1 MQTNAILLNDFT
13 TQACLT
19 KGGPGEEDSLLV
31 TGKDESV
38 NAQAGMMD
46 AGSVETEWNEY
57 HQGWRR
63 KTGEIIGEEM
73 VTIYVNGLELATMMC
88 TPQKLD
94 HLGLG
99 FLKNEGFIEHL
110 TEVDHVHIG
119 GNGCCVDIW
128 LTHAIQ
134 HPNRRIITSGCGS
147 GVTFLDPLGDLESMQ
162 DGLQIA
168 PEKLISLFNRLH
180 IPGSLHA
187 RARGVHTAGLTNGER
202 LLVIAED
209 VGRHNTIDKL
219 AGACL
224 VDGLDTR
231 GLILLTTGRVSSE
244 MLRKGVA
251 MGCSIIASRNS
262 PTSLSVRLAEAAGIT
277 LVGYARQGRLRAF
290 THAHRLTFS
299 NDNNGTSAE

>member
-1 MQTNAILLNDFT
+1 
-13 TQACLT
+13 
-19 KGGPGEEDSLLV
+19 
-31 TGKDESV
+31 
-38 NAQAGMMD
+38 MD
-46 AGSVETEWNEY
+46 AGSVETEWHEY

-73 VTIYVNGLELATMMC
+73 VTIYVNGFELATMMC

-99 FLKNEGFIEHL
+99 FLKNEGFIERL
-110 TEVDHVHIG
+110 AEVDHVHIG
-119 GNGCCVDIW
+119 GKGCCVDIW
-128 LTHAIQ
+128 LTHAIRQ
-134 HPNRRIITSGCGS
+134 PKRRIITSGCGS
-147 GVTFLDPLGDLESMQ
+147 GVTFLDPISDLESLQ
-162 DGLQIA
+162 DDLQME

-187 RARGVHTAGLTNGER
+187 RARGVHTAGLANGER
-202 LLVIAED
+202 MLVIAED
-209 VGRHNTIDKL
+209 VGRHNTVDKL

-224 VDGLDTR
+224 LEELDTR

-277 LVGYARQGRLRAF
+277 LVGYARQGRLHAY

-299 NDNNGTSAE
+299 NEETNPSAD